1 MLCAWYAIVMHK
13 IVYICTYSEMKSC
26 RLTVCTWLL
35 FWTLCRAG
43 RFVYGLKLPLST
55 HKAIHIVSPPY
66 LCDLLQHH
74 RPTRSMH
81 SSDILLL
88 SVPRHNLDF
97 GSRAFRVVAI
107 QAAVN
112 GNKKLFAFNNFPYY
126 YFVYIQSKYCCANW
140 ADTAG
145 QHDQL
150 GISQRPSRLVRR
162 TTGRVQQQRAILHHQ
177 RLFTART
184 RERPLLES
192 THPVPRKQ
200 GWNAVCLHWIRL
212 SSWWGNWRRITIG
225 VNNGMGQQE
234 EIFAA

>member
-107 QAAVN
+107 QAAIN
-112 GNKKLFAFNNFPYY
+112 GNKKLFAFNIFP
-126 YFVYIQSKYCCANW
+126 IIIILSKLSRNIAARTEQILPGSTINL
-140 ADTAG
+140 ASRSDP
-145 QHDQL
+145 HDSSDEQL
-150 GISQRPSRLVRR
+150 VEFNSNERSFTIRDYSRRVRGRDRYWSLPTQFLGNKVEMPYAFTGYDCPVDEGIGEELRLV
-162 TTGRVQQQRAILHHQ
+162 
-177 RLFTART
+177 
-184 RERPLLES
+184 
-192 THPVPRKQ
+192 
-200 GWNAVCLHWIRL
+200 
-212 SSWWGNWRRITIG
+212 
-225 VNNGMGQQE
+225 
-234 EIFAA
+234 